1 MMKAPGIPETAAA
14 GTPYCPP
21 GALRAAWRRLARHKL
36 AAAGAATLVL
46 MVLLCFA
53 GPLVLRLDAS
63 YIDVLNRFA
72 PPLTSGH
79 LLGTDEL
86 GRDVLARLMAGGRIS
101 LVIGFAAMLISVV
114 FGTIVGMVAGY
125 RRGFVGAVLMR
136 LVDAMLA
143 FPTIFLILALA
154 MLVKPGIVSTTILI
168 SATCWMEVARLVEG
182 QYRSLRNT
190 EYVAAARTAGAS
202 GLRIMVVELLPNA
215 MGPIII
221 VATLNVARAILLESY
236 VSYLGYGIQPP
247 VASLG
252 NMLNNAQIYLTSA
265 PWLAIVPGVAIA
277 LTVTSVN
284 FIGEG
289 LRNILEPRSQR

>member
-1 MMKAPGIPETAAA
+1 MMKAPGISDTAAA
-14 GTPYCPP
+14 GAPHCPP
-21 GALRAAWRRLARHKL
+21 GAWRAGWRRLTRHKL
-36 AAAGAATLVL
+36 AAAGVMALAL

-72 PPLTSGH
+72 PPLTAGH
-79 LLGTDEL
+79 FLGTDEL

-101 LVIGFAAMLISVV
+101 LTIGFAAVLISVV

-125 RRGFVGAVLMR
+125 RRGFLGALLMR
-136 LVDAMLA
+136 FVDAMLA

-154 MLVKPGIVSTTILI
+154 MLVKPGIVSTIILI

-190 EYVAAARTAGAS
+190 DYAAAARTAGAS
-202 GLRIMVVELLPNA
+202 GLRIMIVELLPNA

-289 LRNILEPRSQR
+289 LRNILEPRSQ

>member
-1 MMKAPGIPETAAA
+1 MMKASGISDPAAA
-14 GTPYCPP
+14 SLPLNPP
-21 GALRAAWRRLARHKL
+21 GPIRAGWQRMTRNRLAL
-36 AAAGAATLVL
+36 AGVL
-46 MVLLCFA
+46 TIAFMVVMCFA

-72 PPLTSGH
+72 PPLSAGH
-79 LLGTDEL
+79 VLGTDEL

-101 LVIGFAAMLISVV
+101 LTIGFAAMLISVLI
-114 FGTIVGMVAGY
+114 GTIVGMIAGY
-125 RRGFVGAVLMR
+125 RRGFVGALLMR
-136 LVDAMLA
+136 FVDAMLA

-154 MLVKPGIVSTTILI
+154 LLVKPGIVSTTILI

-190 EYVAAARTAGAS
+190 EYAAAARTAGAS
-202 GLRIMVVELLPNA
+202 GLRIMIVELLPNA

-289 LRNILEPRSQR
+289 LRNILEPRSQ

>member
-1 MMKAPGIPETAAA
+1 MMKAPGISDPSTAA
-14 GTPYCPP
+14 GPYCPP
-21 GALRAAWRRLARHKL
+21 GPLRAGWRCLTRNKL
-36 AAAGAATLVL
+36 ATAGVVTIAL

-53 GPLVLRLDAS
+53 APLVLRLDAS

-72 PPLTSGH
+72 PPLTGGH

-101 LVIGFAAMLISVV
+101 LTIGFAAMLISVV
-114 FGTIVGMVAGY
+114 IGTIVGMIAGY
-125 RRGFVGAVLMR
+125 RRGFVGALLMR
-136 LVDAMLA
+136 FVDAMLA

-154 MLVKPGIVSTTILI
+154 MLVKPGIMSTTILI

-289 LRNILEPRSQR
+289 LRNILEPRSQ

>member
-1 MMKAPGIPETAAA
+1 MKASGITDPAAA
-14 GTPYCPP
+14 VAFHAPS
-21 GALRAAWRRLARHKL
+21 AMRARWQRWSRNRLAL
-36 AAAGAATLVL
+36 AGGITIVL

-53 GPLVLRLDAS
+53 GPLVLQRDAS

-72 PPLTSGH
+72 PPLTPGH
-79 LLGTDEL
+79 VLGTDEL

-101 LVIGFAAMLISVV
+101 LTIGFAAMLISVTI
-114 FGTIVGMVAGY
+114 GTIVGMIAGY
-125 RRGFVGAVLMR
+125 RRGFIGALLMR
-136 LVDAMLA
+136 FVDAMLA

-202 GLRIMVVELLPNA
+202 GLRIMFVELLPNA

-289 LRNILEPRSQR
+289 LRNILEPRSQ

>member
-1 MMKAPGIPETAAA
+1 MKASGITDPAAA
-14 GTPYCPP
+14 VTLCPP
-21 GALRAAWRRLARHKL
+21 GAWRARWQRWSRNRLAL
-36 AAAGAATLVL
+36 AGAITIALLV
-46 MVLLCFA
+46 VLCFA
-53 GPLVLRLDAS
+53 GPLVLQRDAS

-72 PPLTSGH
+72 PPLSPGH
-79 LLGTDEL
+79 ILGTDEL

-101 LVIGFAAMLISVV
+101 LTIGFAAMLISVT
-114 FGTIVGMVAGY
+114 FGTIVGMIAGY
-125 RRGFVGAVLMR
+125 RRGVIGALLMR
-136 LVDAMLA
+136 FVDAMLA

-202 GLRIMVVELLPNA
+202 GLRIMIVELLPNA

-289 LRNILEPRSQR
+289 LRNILEPRSR

>member
-1 MMKAPGIPETAAA
+1 
-14 GTPYCPP
+14 
-21 GALRAAWRRLARHKL
+21 
-36 AAAGAATLVL
+36 

-72 PPLTSGH
+72 PPLTGGH

-101 LVIGFAAMLISVV
+101 LTIGFAAMLISVV
-114 FGTIVGMVAGY
+114 IGTIVGMIAGY
-125 RRGFVGAVLMR
+125 RRGFVGALLMR
-136 LVDAMLA
+136 FVDAMLA

-182 QYRSLRNT
+182 QYRSLRNA

-289 LRNILEPRSQR
+289 LRNILEPRSH

>member
-1 MMKAPGIPETAAA
+1 MMKAPGISETAMADAA
-14 GTPYCPP
+14 NCPP
-21 GALRAAWRRLARHKL
+21 GPLRAGWRRLTRHKL
-36 AAAGAATLVL
+36 ATAGVITIAL

-53 GPLVLRLDAS
+53 GPMALRLDAS

-72 PPLTSGH
+72 PPLTGGH

-101 LVIGFAAMLISVV
+101 LTIGFAAMLISVLI
-114 FGTIVGMVAGY
+114 GTVVGMVAGY
-125 RRGFVGAVLMR
+125 RRGFVGALLMR
-136 LVDAMLA
+136 FVDAMLA

-289 LRNILEPRSQR
+289 LRNILEPRSR

>member
-136 LVDAMLA
+136 FVDAMLA

>member
-1 MMKAPGIPETAAA
+1 MMKAPGISETAAA
-14 GTPYCPP
+14 GAPYCPP
-21 GALRAAWRRLARHKL
+21 GGLRAGWRRVTRHKL

-46 MVLLCFA
+46 MILLCFA

-72 PPLTSGH
+72 PPLTGGH

-114 FGTIVGMVAGY
+114 IGTLVGMVAGY
-125 RRGFVGAVLMR
+125 RRGFVGALLMR
-136 LVDAMLA
+136 FVDAMLA

-284 FIGEG
+284 FMGEG
-289 LRNILEPRSQR
+289 LRNILEPRSQ

>member
-1 MMKAPGIPETAAA
+1 M
-14 GTPYCPP
+14 PYCPP

-125 RRGFVGAVLMR
+125 RRGVVGAVLMR
-136 LVDAMLA
+136 FVDAMLA

-277 LTVTSVN
+277 LAVTSVN

-289 LRNILEPRSQR
+289 LRNILEPRSR

>member
-14 GTPYCPP
+14 GMPYCPP

-125 RRGFVGAVLMR
+125 RRGVVGAVLMR
-136 LVDAMLA
+136 FVDAMLA

-247 VASLG
+247 AASLG

-277 LTVTSVN
+277 LAVTSVN

-289 LRNILEPRSQR
+289 LRNILEPRSR

>member
-1 MMKAPGIPETAAA
+1 MKAPAISDPATTGGA
-14 GTPYCPP
+14 YCPP
-21 GALRAAWRRLARHKL
+21 GPLRAGWRRLARNKL
-36 AAAGAATLVL
+36 AAAGVVTIAL

-72 PPLTSGH
+72 PPLTGGH

-101 LVIGFAAMLISVV
+101 LTIGFAAMLISVV
-114 FGTIVGMVAGY
+114 IGTIVGMIAGY
-125 RRGFVGAVLMR
+125 RRGFLGALLMR
-136 LVDAMLA
+136 FVDAMLA

-182 QYRSLRNT
+182 QYRSLRNA

-289 LRNILEPRSQR
+289 LRNILEPRSQ

>member
-1 MMKAPGIPETAAA
+1 MMKAPGIPDSAAA

-21 GALRAAWRRLARHKL
+21 GALHAGWLALTRHKL
-36 AAAGAATLVL
+36 AAAGAATIVL

-72 PPLTSGH
+72 PPLSAGH

-101 LVIGFAAMLISVV
+101 LTIGFAAMLISVV
-114 FGTIVGMVAGY
+114 FGTVVGMIAGY
-125 RRGFVGAVLMR
+125 RRGFVGALLMR
-136 LVDAMLA
+136 FVDAMLA

-190 EYVAAARTAGAS
+190 EYAAAARSAGAS

-265 PWLAIVPGVAIA
+265 PWLAIVPGIAIA

-289 LRNILEPRSQR
+289 LRNILEPRSR

>member
-1 MMKAPGIPETAAA
+1 MHA
-14 GTPYCPP
+14 GWL
-21 GALRAAWRRLARHKL
+21 ALTRHKL
-36 AAAGAATLVL
+36 AAAGAATIVL

-72 PPLTSGH
+72 PPLSAGH

-101 LVIGFAAMLISVV
+101 LTIGFAAMLISVV
-114 FGTIVGMVAGY
+114 FGTVVGMIAGY
-125 RRGFVGAVLMR
+125 RRGFVGALLMR
-136 LVDAMLA
+136 FVDAMLA

-190 EYVAAARTAGAS
+190 EYAAAARSAGAS

-265 PWLAIVPGVAIA
+265 PWLAIVPGIAIA

-289 LRNILEPRSQR
+289 LRNILEPRSR

>member
-1 MMKAPGIPETAAA
+1 MMKAPGISDVAATA
-14 GTPYCPP
+14 PHCPP
-21 GALRAAWRRLARHKL
+21 GELRASWQRMTRHKL
-36 AAAGAATLVL
+36 ALAGVITIAL

-72 PPLTSGH
+72 PPLSSGH

-101 LVIGFAAMLISVV
+101 LTIGFAAMLISVT
-114 FGTIVGMVAGY
+114 FGTIVGMIAGY
-125 RRGFVGAVLMR
+125 RRGVIGALLMR
-136 LVDAMLA
+136 FVDAMLA

-154 MLVKPGIVSTTILI
+154 LLVKPGIVSTTILI

-190 EYVAAARTAGAS
+190 EYAAAARTAGAS
-202 GLRIMVVELLPNA
+202 GLRIMIVELLPNA

-289 LRNILEPRSQR
+289 LRNILEPRSQ

>member
-1 MMKAPGIPETAAA
+1 MSALPATAAA
-14 GTPYCPP
+14 VTPPRSRN
-21 GALRAAWRRLARHKL
+21 RAWGKFKRNHIAMLGLGIVAFF
-36 AAAGAATLVL
+36 
-46 MVLLCFA
+46 VLLAVLAPFIA
-53 GPLVLRLDAS
+53 NHDPLQTSFTTIRKAPSAS
-63 YIDVLNRFA
+63 YW
-72 PPLTSGH
+72 
-79 LLGTDEL
+79 LGTDEL

-101 LVIGFAAMLISVV
+101 LTIGFAAMLISVV
-114 FGTIVGMVAGY
+114 IGTIVGMIAGY
-125 RRGFVGAVLMR
+125 RRGFVGALLMR
-136 LVDAMLA
+136 FVDAMLA

-154 MLVKPGIVSTTILI
+154 LLVKPGIVSTTILI

-190 EYVAAARTAGAS
+190 EYAAAARTAGAS

-289 LRNILEPRSQR
+289 LRNILEPRSQ

>member
-1 MMKAPGIPETAAA
+1 MMKAPGISDPAAAA
-14 GTPYCPP
+14 GPYCPP
-21 GALRAAWRRLARHKL
+21 GPLRAGWRRLTRNKL
-36 AAAGAATLVL
+36 AAAGVVTIAL
-46 MVLLCFA
+46 MVILCFA

-101 LVIGFAAMLISVV
+101 LTIGFAAMLISVV
-114 FGTIVGMVAGY
+114 IGTIVGMIAGY
-125 RRGFVGAVLMR
+125 RRGFVGALLMR
-136 LVDAMLA
+136 FVDAMLA

-154 MLVKPGIVSTTILI
+154 LLVKPGIVSTTILI

-190 EYVAAARTAGAS
+190 EYAAAARTAGAS

-289 LRNILEPRSQR
+289 LRNILEPRSQ

>member
-1 MMKAPGIPETAAA
+1 
-14 GTPYCPP
+14 
-21 GALRAAWRRLARHKL
+21 
-36 AAAGAATLVL
+36 
-46 MVLLCFA
+46 
-53 GPLVLRLDAS
+53 
-63 YIDVLNRFA
+63 
-72 PPLTSGH
+72 
-79 LLGTDEL
+79 
-86 GRDVLARLMAGGRIS
+86 
-101 LVIGFAAMLISVV
+101 
-114 FGTIVGMVAGY
+114 MVAGY
-125 RRGFVGAVLMR
+125 RRGFVGALLMR
-136 LVDAMLA
+136 FVDAMLA

-182 QYRSLRNT
+182 QYRSLRNA

-289 LRNILEPRSQR
+289 LRNILEPRSH